1 MIRPILLAFALPP
14 VLLLV
19 LAVLGGALA
28 ARGRRWAGAGAAL
41 AALLVLLMATPAV
54 AGLLLWSLER
64 EVTAGAAPA
73 HPPGA
78 IIVLGA
84 ELNHGATGPEPGRL
98 SLMRLR
104 EGARLHRATGL
115 PLLVTGGIVSP
126 GAPPLALLM
135 AQSLAEDFR
144 TPARWIEARATNTRE
159 NATLSTA
166 LLAERGIGTAYV
178 VTHGWHLPRALA
190 AFQRAGLVAL
200 PVAVETQRLHRPGA
214 GDWLPR
220 PDHLMETW
228 LALREWAGRLVYA
241 LRD

>member
-28 ARGRRWAGAGAAL
+28 ARGRRWAGAGAAI

-54 AGLLLWSLER
+54 AGLLRWSLER
-64 EVTAGAAPA
+64 EVASGSVAAN
-73 HPPGA
+73 PPGA

-84 ELNHGATGPEPGRL
+84 ELNHGARGAEPGRL
-98 SLMRLR
+98 TLMRLR
-104 EGARLHRATGL
+104 EGARLHRATDL

-126 GAPPLALLM
+126 GGPPLALLM
-135 AQSLAEDFR
+135 AQSLAEDFG
-144 TPARWIEARATNTRE
+144 TPARWIEPRATDTRE
-159 NATLSTA
+159 NATLSAA
-166 LLAERGIGTAYV
+166 LLAKRGIGTAYV

-200 PVAVETQRLHRPGA
+200 PVAVETQALRRPGV